1 MTFASF
7 SPGASSRS
15 PGRASVPE
23 LRLEQLVGDVEA
35 FFRSYR
41 DQAPLLVH
49 RALED
54 PAELFGLSDV
64 DALLASEAIRPPY
77 IGVCRDGRAVPEGEY
92 TRVMRI
98 QGRPVTNVVD
108 TSLLLAQVEAGA
120 TITWYALPQIV
131 PDFRLACASL
141 SAALTGSSDALLFLT
156 PERSQGFRV
165 HVDPLEVFVVQLHG
179 SKAWRVWPPLRPR
192 PLVGRE
198 LPSEP
203 LGPAALEAELTP
215 GDVLYLPWGAPH
227 AAAAGDATSMHLSF
241 TVKPQRWHD
250 LLIGAV
256 SHALAARPD
265 EDELPSLESA
275 SLPDEL
281 RERLRLL
288 GEQLEQL
295 DTPTVL
301 AQMFAEAQGTVGEL
315 EYLGS
320 RTAQAAPVTAATA
333 LVRRAPLSLAAADDD
348 GRIRFEVNH
357 HVYSLPS
364 AARGALRHVATNE
377 RLRAGDLAVGI
388 SETQALRLARRLVGI
403 GLLRVEGP

>member
-1 MTFASF
+1 
-7 SPGASSRS
+7 
-15 PGRASVPE
+15 VPE
-23 LRLEQLVGDVEA
+23 LRLEQLVGDVET

-49 RALED
+49 GALKG

-77 IGVCRDGRAVPEGEY
+77 IGVSRDGRAVPESDY

-108 TSLLLAQVEAGA
+108 TSLLLAQFEAGA
-120 TITWYALPQIV
+120 TITWYSLPQVV
-131 PDFRLACASL
+131 PDFRLVCASL
-141 SAALTGSSDALLFLT
+141 SAALTGSSDAILFLT
-156 PERSQGFRV
+156 PESSQGFRV

-198 LPSEP
+198 LPREP

-256 SHALAARPD
+256 SHALAARLD
-265 EDELPSLESA
+265 EDELPSLEA
-275 SLPDEL
+275 SLADEL
-281 RERLRLL
+281 RKRLRLL
-288 GEQLEQL
+288 GEHLEQL

-301 AQMFAEAQGTVGEL
+301 AQVFAEAQSTVGEL
-315 EYLGS
+315 EYFGS
-320 RTAQAAPVTAATA
+320 RTGQAAPVTAATA
-333 LVRRAPLSLAAADDD
+333 LVRRAPLSLATADDD
-348 GRIRFEVNH
+348 GRVRFEVNQQ
-357 HVYSLPS
+357 VYSLPS

-377 RLRAGDLAVGI
+377 RLRAGDLAVGL

-403 GLLRVEGP
+403 GLLRLEGP